1 MARNPILQGALSEE
15 VVVFERQE
23 DYGMGVGFLVR
34 ATVRGFS
41 ATSADGFSH
50 GYLHR
55 IRENGISSR
64 QVPEFIQL
72 SGELRRV
79 ECELRLTKRGYY
91 EVRLAMGYPTFAYD
105 LESLSTLQHEYDGTD
120 ELGVSNATLFT
131 VFFAEYEAVRR
142 WCMDF

>member
-1 MARNPILQGALSEE
+1 MARDPILQGALSDE
-15 VVVFERQE
+15 VVSFERQE
-23 DYGMGVGFLVR
+23 DYGMEVGFLVR

-41 ATSADGFSH
+41 ATSADGFSN
-50 GYLHR
+50 GYLHA

-64 QVPEFIQL
+64 QVPKFIQL

-79 ECELRLTKRGYY
+79 VCELRLTRSGYY

-105 LESLSTLQHEYDGTD
+105 LGSLSTLRQEYDGTD
-120 ELGVSNATLFT
+120 ELEVSYATLFT
-131 VFFAEYEAVRR
+131 VFFAEYESVRR